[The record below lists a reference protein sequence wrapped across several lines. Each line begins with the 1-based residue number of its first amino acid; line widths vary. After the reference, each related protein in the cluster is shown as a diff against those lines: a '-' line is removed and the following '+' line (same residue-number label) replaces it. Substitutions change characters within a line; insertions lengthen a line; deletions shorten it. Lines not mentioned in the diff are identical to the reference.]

1 MTCRTVA
8 IALSW
13 LILGCNKPPQDTQL
27 GLYCQSGS
35 SSRTVGRVHITTATG
50 NKLDPNGFIIG
61 PEETVLY
68 VAVSLPERETGSG
81 GSAGLDAGP
90 TKSTLS
96 EAFRF
101 KSGLSAQ
108 VDIEWDR
115 AKDSV
120 RVEGRSFLRASG
132 NVFLIEID
140 GRGAIKVSQNSK
152 VRSERVPEGD
162 ESRVI
167 KEEFPHL
174 ARALSVS
181 PFSD

>member
-13 LILGCNKPPQDTQL
+13 LVLGCNKLSPDTQL
-27 GLYCQSGS
+27 GLYSHNGS
-35 SSRTVGRVHITTATG
+35 SSGTVGRVHITTATG
-50 NKLDPNGFIIG
+50 HKLDPNGFIIG
-61 PEETVLY
+61 PEENVLY
-68 VAVSLPERETGSG
+68 IAVSLPERETGSG

-115 AKDSV
+115 VKDSV
-120 RVEGRSFLRASG
+120 KVEGRSFLRASG

-167 KEEFPHL
+167 KEEFLQL
-174 ARALSVS
+174 APALSVS
-181 PFSD
+181 PFSN